1 MQTRPLTSQLTLLR
15 FSVGQAY
22 VWRDG
27 DELTLIDTGPAGSGP
42 DIASALAPL
51 GRLRRIVL
59 THFHDDHAGSA
70 AELAAGGVQVLAHRA
85 DAPVIRGER
94 PGPPPAFTP
103 AERELHARVAAGLPA
118 APACRVD
125 VELDEGDRLEVGDG
139 AEVLSVP
146 GHTDGSVALH
156 LPADGVLFTGDLI
169 AEWNGE
175 PIPGPFNVDPDTA
188 VRSSRRLAA
197 LPDVDIACFG
207 HGEPLVGQARDRL
220 RRLLG

>member
-1 MQTRPLTSQLTLLR
+1 M
-15 FSVGQAY
+15 
-22 VWRDG
+22 
-27 DELTLIDTGPAGSGP
+27 
-42 DIASALAPL
+42 
-51 GRLRRIVL
+51 
-59 THFHDDHAGSA
+59 
-70 AELAAGGVQVLAHRA
+70 
-85 DAPVIRGER
+85 
-94 PGPPPAFTP
+94 
-103 AERELHARVAAGLPA
+103 
-118 APACRVD
+118 
-125 VELDEGDRLEVGDG
+125 
-139 AEVLSVP
+139 P